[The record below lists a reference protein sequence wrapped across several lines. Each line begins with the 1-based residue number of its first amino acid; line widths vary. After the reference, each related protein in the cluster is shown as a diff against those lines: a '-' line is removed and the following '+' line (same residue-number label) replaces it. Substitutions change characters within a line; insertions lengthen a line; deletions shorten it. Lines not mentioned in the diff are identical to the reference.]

1 MNKKYP
7 KINYIGNKE
16 KIASWICDQ
25 PPSDVDTV
33 ADVFSGGCSFA
44 YEAKKRGYRVITND
58 ILAINYQIALALIEN
73 NHETLNDDDV
83 AMIFSGSPHAGFMS
97 QRYAEKFYFHDEC
110 QQLDLYRK
118 NIGKLDNQY
127 KRALAFT
134 LMRRAMIR
142 KMPYT
147 EDMRPG
153 DTANP
158 YGASKAMVER
168 MLTDIQKADPR
179 WSVILLRYFNPIGA
193 HESGLIGEQPNG
205 IPNNLL
211 PYICQVASG
220 RLPQLSVFGGDYP
233 TPDGTGMRDYIHV
246 MDLAEGHIAA
256 MKAKGG
262 VAGVHLFNLGS
273 GRASSVLEIIRAFE
287 AASGLTIPFEIKPRR
302 AGDLACSFADPSHT
316 KQQTGWETKRGLQ
329 QMMEDSWRWV
339 SRNPNGYGD

>member
-193 HESGLIGEQPNG
+193 HESGLIGEQPTASRIICCLISAKWRQANCR
-205 IPNNLL
+205 NWRYLAMTTL
-211 PYICQVASG
+211 P
-220 RLPQLSVFGGDYP
+220 P
-233 TPDGTGMRDYIHV
+233 TARGC
-246 MDLAEGHIAA
+246 A
-256 MKAKGG
+256 
-262 VAGVHLFNLGS
+262 
-273 GRASSVLEIIRAFE
+273 
-287 AASGLTIPFEIKPRR
+287 TIF
-302 AGDLACSFADPSHT
+302 
-316 KQQTGWETKRGLQ
+316 
-329 QMMEDSWRWV
+329 M
-339 SRNPNGYGD
+339 

>member
-25 PPSDVDTV
+25 LPSDVDTV

-44 YEAKKRGYRVITND
+44 YEAKKRGYCLITND

-83 AMIFSGSPHAGFMS
+83 AMIFLGSPHAGFMS
-97 QRYAEKFYFHDEC
+97 QHYAEKFYFYDEC

-118 NIGKLDNQY
+118 NIGKLNNQY

-211 PYICQVASG
+211 P
-220 RLPQLSVFGGDYP
+220 
-233 TPDGTGMRDYIHV
+233 
-246 MDLAEGHIAA
+246 
-256 MKAKGG
+256 
-262 VAGVHLFNLGS
+262 
-273 GRASSVLEIIRAFE
+273 
-287 AASGLTIPFEIKPRR
+287 
-302 AGDLACSFADPSHT
+302 
-316 KQQTGWETKRGLQ
+316 
-329 QMMEDSWRWV
+329 
-339 SRNPNGYGD
+339 